1 MTSIFFDLRVPAL
14 DGSDDPAVGYLEF
27 TPTTR
32 YNNATWITLPAPF
45 TVPLVA
51 GQATVPLLP
60 TGPGWA
66 WQIIEHV
73 QPRDRVRYVTVPT
86 SGSTVNYMALPDVD
100 PTTLVPGP
108 LVPGLS
114 PTDGQVLVWS
124 ATAGAWSAAN
134 PVGAGRIAANKNITS
149 TPTSIPGPGA
159 GGGVGAKTTVT
170 STAISV
176 TNSAGRP
183 VVVTFG
189 VTFQQLVAGSG
200 EIFLILEETTSSA
213 TDAVLKIVP
222 LPGTAAAAQNILTVD
237 YELDIGV
244 VTTTRTFDVRVLL
257 YAPASNNPSGNLL
270 NEPSNP
276 SWCRADAK

>member
-1 MTSIFFDLRVPAL
+1 M
-14 DGSDDPAVGYLEF
+14 
-27 TPTTR
+27 
-32 YNNATWITLPAPF
+32 
-45 TVPLVA
+45 
-51 GQATVPLLP
+51 
-60 TGPGWA
+60 
-66 WQIIEHV
+66 
-73 QPRDRVRYVTVPT
+73 
-86 SGSTVNYMALPDVD
+86 
-100 PTTLVPGP
+100 
-108 LVPGLS
+108 
-114 PTDGQVLVWS
+114 VWS
-124 ATAGAWSAAN
+124 TALGAWTLAN